1 MTNEDIERK
10 CLEYSRA
17 ATPSYTNGTFDRYAI
32 AQAFEDGAEW
42 RINSVWHVTFEMP
55 ERGRDF
61 LYESARGWF
70 GINNTAKMA
79 REVHPENWDRFVE
92 GFDVIRWG
100 YIDDLL
106 PTENA
111 ENFQR
116 NSADFP
122 RKFRKCRKTSS
133 NGKETEE

>member
-1 MTNEDIERK
+1 MKREQIEKAANIEMLSHYADEEYPWGIKDIQSDFIEAFSK
-10 CLEYSRA
+10 
-17 ATPSYTNGTFDRYAI
+17 G
-32 AQAFEDGAEW
+32 AQW

-92 GFDVIRWG
+92 GFDVIRWV

-106 PTENA
+106 SEI
-111 ENFQR
+111 
-116 NSADFP
+116 
-122 RKFRKCRKTSS
+122 
-133 NGKETEE
+133 KE

>member
-1 MTNEDIERK
+1 MKREQIEK
-10 CLEYSRA
+10 A
-17 ATPSYTNGTFDRYAI
+17 AMLFAGAGEWGECPYNPDAKNGFMA
-32 AQAFEDGAEW
+32 GADW

-106 PTENA
+106 PE
-111 ENFQR
+111 
-116 NSADFP
+116 
-122 RKFRKCRKTSS
+122 RK
-133 NGKETEE
+133 EEKK

>member
-1 MTNEDIERK
+1 MEKEKIER
-10 CLEYSRA
+10 A
-17 ATPSYTNGTFDRYAI
+17 AMELCTTEGQEEWVKDYGVSCFM
-32 AQAFEDGAEW
+32 DGARW

>member
-1 MTNEDIERK
+1 MTREQIEKEAMEYAERIPQSDERR
-10 CLEYSRA
+10 EYSRED
-17 ATPSYTNGTFDRYAI
+17 FI
-32 AQAFEDGAEW
+32 AGAQW

-92 GFDVIRWG
+92 GFDVIRWV

-106 PTENA
+106 PE
-111 ENFQR
+111 
-116 NSADFP
+116 
-122 RKFRKCRKTSS
+122 RKEVTK
-133 NGKETEE
+133 